1 MYFLRIPPL
10 ILILFFLDVQA
21 SNAILLNPISSL
33 KTPTL
38 YQKTMDN
45 IDKNWRFI
53 WGDDLSNI
61 YLKEN
66 SKKINKNIINLEA
79 LTNYNE
85 NSAQWSS
92 FSKKENGL
100 SEVEQVSFD
109 CMHIKYKSLGGSWFE
124 GHQAKGKIKSIYNE
138 KENWSDIPTYYQK
151 LYEIACVL
159 P

>member
-21 SNAILLNPISSL
+21 SNAILLNPVSSL

-53 WGDDLSNI
+53 WGDDLSKI

-66 SKKINKNIINLEA
+66 SKKNK
-79 LTNYNE
+79 
-85 NSAQWSS
+85 Q
-92 FSKKENGL
+92 
-100 SEVEQVSFD
+100 
-109 CMHIKYKSLGGSWFE
+109 KY
-124 GHQAKGKIKSIYNE
+124 Y
-138 KENWSDIPTYYQK
+138 
-151 LYEIACVL
+151 
-159 P
+159 